1 MKILYITQWL
11 SPVGGGG
18 EVVFRDIAYGMS
30 QNGHS
35 VHVLCHKLSYF
46 EENHDPP
53 FENDNLHVNRINP
66 TVMGFPPSMK
76 QNIRFIVNAILKGS
90 QIIKKNKIELI
101 HVNNFAPVIAGSVLS
116 RLFDIPIVSTIHVVF
131 GAASKDFWRGWS
143 SQKNISPISS
153 IIGPIFEK
161 LTIRIPVNAIHAVSN
176 ATRKDILNVNSNSKV
191 AVIYNGVDLSPY
203 DGYESGL
210 DYQNYVVFIGRLVF
224 NKNLNVVIS
233 CFADVKKTIPDAR
246 LVVIGF
252 GPMLEE
258 WKKLVLQL
266 GLEKNVIFTEYVSQK
281 RKIEILSKSAAL
293 ILPSLAEGMPIVILE
308 AFALHKPVLLSDI
321 EPHHDI
327 VCDGIDGFL
336 IPPYDMD
343 KWAEKIIFILLN
355 KRTCEEMG
363 WRARYKVENHFNL
376 DGTLREMSTLY
387 TRCVAKKPL
396 DTVGA

>member
-1 MKILYITQWL
+1 MRILYITQWL
-11 SPVGGGG
+11 SSVGGGG

-35 VHVLCHKLSYF
+35 VHVLCHKLSHF
-46 EENHDPP
+46 KENRDPP

-76 QNIRFIVNAILKGS
+76 QNISFIINAILKGS
-90 QIIKKNKIELI
+90 QIIRKYKIELI

-116 RLFDIPIVSTIHVVF
+116 RLFSIPIISTIHVVF
-131 GAASKDFWRGWS
+131 GAASKDFWKGWS
-143 SQKNISPISS
+143 SQKNISPMSS
-153 IIGPIFEK
+153 VIGPIFEK

-176 ATRKDILNVNSNSKV
+176 STRRDILNVNSNSEV

-203 DGYESGL
+203 DGYESSL

-224 NKNLNVVIS
+224 NKNLNIVIS
-233 CFADVKKTIPDAR
+233 SFADVKKTIPDAK
-246 LVVIGF
+246 LVVVGF

-266 GLEKNVIFTEYVSQK
+266 GLDKNVIFTGYVSQK
-281 RKIEILSKSAAL
+281 RKIEILSRSAAL
-293 ILPSLAEGMPIVILE
+293 LLPSLAEGMPIVALE
-308 AFALHKPVLLSDI
+308 AFALYKPALLSDI

-343 KWAEKIIFILLN
+343 KWTEKIIFILLN
-355 KRTCEEMG
+355 KQTREDMG
-363 WRARYKVENHFNL
+363 RRARFKVENQFNL
-376 DGTLREMSTLY
+376 TGTLREMSSLY
-387 TRCVAKKPL
+387 TRCVPNRNP
-396 DTVGA
+396 

>member
-1 MKILYITQWL
+1 MRILYITQWL
-11 SPVGGGG
+11 SSVGGGG

-35 VHVLCHKLSYF
+35 VHVLCHKLSHF
-46 EENHDPP
+46 KENRDPP

-76 QNIRFIVNAILKGS
+76 QNISFIINAILKGS
-90 QIIKKNKIELI
+90 QIIRKYKIELI

-116 RLFDIPIVSTIHVVF
+116 RLFSIPIISTIHVVF
-131 GAASKDFWRGWS
+131 GAASKDFWKGWS
-143 SQKNISPISS
+143 SQKNISPMSS
-153 IIGPIFEK
+153 VIGPIFEK

-176 ATRKDILNVNSNSKV
+176 ATRRDILNVNSNSEV

-203 DGYESGL
+203 DGYESSL

-224 NKNLNVVIS
+224 NKNLNIVIS
-233 CFADVKKTIPDAR
+233 SFADVKKTIPDAK
-246 LVVIGF
+246 LVVVGF

-266 GLEKNVIFTEYVSQK
+266 GLDKNVIFTGYVSQK
-281 RKIEILSKSAAL
+281 RKIEILSRSAAL
-293 ILPSLAEGMPIVILE
+293 LLPSLAEGMPIVALE
-308 AFALHKPVLLSDI
+308 AFALYKPALLSDI

-343 KWAEKIIFILLN
+343 KWTEKIIFILLN
-355 KRTCEEMG
+355 KQTREDMG
-363 WRARYKVENHFNL
+363 RRARFKVENQFNL
-376 DGTLREMSTLY
+376 TGTLREMSSLY
-387 TRCVAKKPL
+387 TRCVPNRNP
-396 DTVGA
+396 

>member
-1 MKILYITQWL
+1 MKILYITQWF

-30 QNGHS
+30 KNGQS
-35 VHVLCHKLSYF
+35 VHVLCHKLSHF
-46 EENHDPP
+46 DGSHDLP

-76 QNIRFIVNAILKGS
+76 QNISFIANAILKGS
-90 QIIKKNKIELI
+90 QIIRKYKVELI

-131 GAASKDFWRGWS
+131 GAASQDFWKGWS
-143 SQKNISPISS
+143 SQKNISPMSS
-153 IIGPIFEK
+153 VIGPIFEK

-203 DGYESGL
+203 DRYESSL

-233 CFADVKKTIPDAR
+233 CFSDVKKTIPEAR
-246 LVVIGF
+246 LIVVGF

-266 GLEKNVIFTEYVSQK
+266 GLDKNVIFTEYVSQK
-281 RKIEILSKSAAL
+281 RKIEILSKSSAL
-293 ILPSLAEGMPIVILE
+293 LLPSLAEGMPIVVLE

-321 EPHHDI
+321 EPHRDI
-327 VCDGIDGFL
+327 VCDGVDGFL
-336 IPPYDMD
+336 IPPNDIN
-343 KWAEKIIFILLN
+343 KWTEKIVFILSN
-355 KRTCEEMG
+355 Q
-363 WRARYKVENHFNL
+363 RAREDMGRRARTKVESRFNL
-376 DGTLREMSTLY
+376 IGTLREMSSLY
-387 TRCVAKKPL
+387 TRCIAKRNP
-396 DTVGA
+396 